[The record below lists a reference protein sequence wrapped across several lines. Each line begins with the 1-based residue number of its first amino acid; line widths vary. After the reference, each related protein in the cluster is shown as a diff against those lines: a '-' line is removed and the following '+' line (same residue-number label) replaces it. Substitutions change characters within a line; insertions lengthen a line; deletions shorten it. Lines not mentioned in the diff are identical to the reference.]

1 MGSAFFPNKDNE
13 KISVICKSDAPWIV
27 IDFFS
32 AKDPD
37 HGQRHAF
44 HHSDIDGDRID
55 DVHHGDLVE
64 ALLKVSGKK
73 VISYGLAGTERDVSE
88 LVEED
93 DLTGKIADIIERIK
107 TGDMPTPAALTLS
120 LHWFATLDELHQ
132 TFGKDLALTFDN
144 IADKKSEIIARI
156 KQKYGENGSGD
167 KLVDFYYKTHQQFT
181 ELEEL
186 GVPVVIAAGNLHSKA
201 VNVLSILGGIS
212 VGALTPDGGDI
223 AKYSNQSSLTT
234 VYRVG
239 EFKTRRVE
247 GGVDINGDGKA
258 DFPTEVLSND
268 EERIASFRG
277 DSTWGANVK
286 GTSFATPNVCGKD
299 AVPNRLAWLEN
310 LTK

>member
-1 MGSAFFPNKDNE
+1 MKHVLVRAAFCVVAGVVAATSVGESLSFMGAAFFPSKDEE

-107 TGDMPTPAALTLS
+107 TGGIPPRSPDPFIALVC
-120 LHWFATLDELHQ
+120 H
-132 TFGKDLALTFDN
+132 
-144 IADKKSEIIARI
+144 
-156 KQKYGENGSGD
+156 
-167 KLVDFYYKTHQQFT
+167 
-181 ELEEL
+181 
-186 GVPVVIAAGNLHSKA
+186 AG
-201 VNVLSILGGIS
+201 
-212 VGALTPDGGDI
+212 
-223 AKYSNQSSLTT
+223 
-234 VYRVG
+234 
-239 EFKTRRVE
+239 
-247 GGVDINGDGKA
+247 
-258 DFPTEVLSND
+258 
-268 EERIASFRG
+268 
-277 DSTWGANVK
+277 
-286 GTSFATPNVCGKD
+286 
-299 AVPNRLAWLEN
+299 
-310 LTK
+310 